1 MTLSLSNLEIVC
13 PHLKID
19 RSLFNFNTLQ
29 RGNATFWG
37 VGCKIELEC
46 RNENMNAGENRTVIM
61 ECRPNGKWSEDPSSI
76 KCHDH
81 SRVSVKKELSYS
93 NNCGSLKHFF
103 KLGFRTI
110 KLVNNSHAFMKCS
123 KSRHI
128 VPHEL
133 SGNLKQ
139 ISQTTY
145 IKCEEESGN
154 WVSAIEGKTLGDLQ
168 CSKTMCNDS
177 NLIQT
182 EVEGTRVCDNVETNA
197 VGDCIRYRCKNEE
210 YHVHGTDS
218 GTATIRCL
226 PDGQW
231 SQNPALFRCVRTVRC
246 NSSGLVGPQLIN
258 NPSFSNA
265 KRRCGLRY
273 CENYVCKKNDHYVNG
288 RNNVTIHCLANGA
301 WSQDPNRLHC
311 RGNLIILCN

>member
-1 MTLSLSNLEIVC
+1 MS
-13 PHLKID
+13 D
-19 RSLFNFNTLQ
+19 
-29 RGNATFWG
+29 
-37 VGCKIELEC
+37 
-46 RNENMNAGENRTVIM
+46 
-61 ECRPNGKWSEDPSSI
+61 
-76 KCHDH
+76 
-81 SRVSVKKELSYS
+81 KKELSYS
-93 NNCGSLKHFF
+93 NNCGSLTHFL
-103 KLGFRTI
+103 KLGFITI
-110 KLVNNSHAFMKCS
+110 NLVNNSHAFMNCS

-168 CSKTMCNDS
+168 CSSKLVPNWMVEIAFRQSSISETMCNDS

-182 EVEGTRVCDNVETNA
+182 EVEGTRECDNVETNA

-231 SQNPALFRCVRTVRC
+231 SQNPALFRCVR
-246 NSSGLVGPQLIN
+246 SK
-258 NPSFSNA
+258 NA
-265 KRRCGLRY
+265 
-273 CENYVCKKNDHYVNG
+273 
-288 RNNVTIHCLANGA
+288 
-301 WSQDPNRLHC
+301 
-311 RGNLIILCN
+311 